1 VYEPGFPNRPPRDE
15 RVLEAMA
22 PEVREAYLAYRRT
35 VDENPNPRP
44 ITSLKNAMA
53 FEVAFFRAGGLLG
66 AGVDPTGQGGAL
78 PGFGDQRNYELLI
91 EAGFTPEEVVRIMT
105 HNGARIL
112 GVERDLGSIEVGKVA
127 DLVVLQGDLMANPLV
142 IRSTTVVFKDGVG
155 YNPVPLIASV
165 RGRVGIN

>member
-1 VYEPGFPNRPPRDE
+1 
-15 RVLEAMA
+15 MA

-44 ITSLKNAMA
+44 LTALKNSMA

-91 EAGFTPEEVVRIMT
+91 EAGFSPAEVVRIMSL
-105 HNGARIL
+105 NGARIL
-112 GVERDLGSIEVGKVA
+112 GVDRDLGSVEVGKLA
-127 DLVVLQGDLMANPLV
+127 DLVVLAGDLTADAAL
-142 IRSTTVVFKDGVG
+142 IRKTVVVFKDGVG
-155 YNPVPLIASV
+155 YNPAPLIESV
-165 RGRVGIN
+165 RGRVGIS